1 MATRRDALRV
11 LTAAGLGLLG
21 GVASYGYAYERHQLR
36 VVRTDLPFGGLPPA
50 FDGMRVGLIT
60 DLHHSPFVPQEDV
73 ARAAALVMVEQ
84 PDLIV
89 LAGDY
94 ITDKDI
100 RYLEPCMDALAGLT
114 APFGVYAVLG
124 NHDDDRDTPAALA
137 RRGFVVLKDARTLLT
152 VKGDALDIAGIT
164 FWNRRAP
171 DIARVV
177 RGAQGR
183 ARLLLAHD
191 PRRLT
196 EATELGVGAMLSGHT
211 HGGQIVLPG
220 IGAVAARRFPVLA
233 GLATERH
240 TRIFVSRGVGTV
252 FVPIRINC
260 PPEVAVLTLR
270 EDRASEVA

>member
-11 LTAAGLGLLG
+11 LAAAGLGLFG

-36 VVRTDLPFGGLPPA
+36 VVRADLPFGGLPPA
-50 FDGMRVGLIT
+50 FDGMRVGLLT
-60 DLHHSPFVPQEDV
+60 DLHHSPFVPQADV
-73 ARAAALVMVEQ
+73 GRAAALVMAEQ

-89 LAGDY
+89 LGGDY

-100 RYLEPCMDALAGLT
+100 RYVEPCMEALAGLT
-114 APFGVYAVLG
+114 APYGVYAVLG

-177 RGAQGR
+177 RSARAR

-220 IGAVAARRFPVLA
+220 IGAVGARRFPVLA

-270 EDRASEVA
+270 SERRSEVA